1 MVALPPVGWQGLG
14 PEGVA
19 AEPSP
24 GSWTAWSGPTRTT
37 ASPADASGTPG
48 FPVVAAGVALRE

>member
-14 PEGVA
+14 PEGVG

-37 ASPADASGTPG
+37 ASPA
-48 FPVVAAGVALRE
+48 